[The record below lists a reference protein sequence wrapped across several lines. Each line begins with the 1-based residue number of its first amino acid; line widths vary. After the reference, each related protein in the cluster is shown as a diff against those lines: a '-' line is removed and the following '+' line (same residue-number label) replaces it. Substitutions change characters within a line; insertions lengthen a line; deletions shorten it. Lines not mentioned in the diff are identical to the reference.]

1 MSVETARKPEKK
13 LKPGFRLDQVKV
25 SIERNQKLVLI
36 GQAFVA
42 CHNVFEKSDCSEIDI
57 IEFDTVFQ
65 RLYNQVAES

>member
-1 MSVETARKPEKK
+1 MSDDTVKKPVKK
-13 LKPGFRLDQVKV
+13 VKPGFRMDQVQA

-42 CHNVFEKSDCSEIDI
+42 CHNVFEKSDCSESDI

-65 RLYNQVAES
+65 RLYNQVLES

>member
-1 MSVETARKPEKK
+1 MPVETAKKPIKEV
-13 LKPGFRLDQVKV
+13 KPGFRLDQVQA

-42 CHNVFEKSDCSEIDI
+42 CHNVFEKSDCSESDI

-65 RLYNQVAES
+65 RLYNQVLES